1 MAKWST
7 PLSDPREGQWD
18 DIYVVSTIS
27 QYSGGRHESAWLETP
42 PLWSKGELKNMT
54 AAMKG
59 FVKLGISMTFWWP
72 CSLLLSVNKY
82 NRNSLIGHSVL
93 GAPNVLTWVLA
104 DIVLLPFYRLGN
116 GGREVK
122 WLAQSHTARRQWRW
136 ELNPDS
142 VALKLVLLTSAQG
155 PQPPCRLD
163 VVTQTVPG
171 ADTETSC
178 AWVFSTFQDR
188 VMPGFKVS
196 LIQLKDLEYSHYIIT
211 QWGT

>member
-1 MAKWST
+1 MLSSHLSPWHKIIHLILITSWCYYYRPHLGVRMYLTFPMKNETQRGSIILRSESGRSRFWTHAVWLQSLCVSPLCST
-7 PLSDPREGQWD
+7 DYGKPSPWD
-18 DIYVVSTIS
+18 
-27 QYSGGRHESAWLETP
+27 
-42 PLWSKGELKNMT
+42 
-54 AAMKG
+54 
-59 FVKLGISMTFWWP
+59 
-72 CSLLLSVNKY
+72 
-82 NRNSLIGHSVL
+82 
-93 GAPNVLTWVLA
+93 
-104 DIVLLPFYRLGN
+104 GN
-116 GGREVK
+116 